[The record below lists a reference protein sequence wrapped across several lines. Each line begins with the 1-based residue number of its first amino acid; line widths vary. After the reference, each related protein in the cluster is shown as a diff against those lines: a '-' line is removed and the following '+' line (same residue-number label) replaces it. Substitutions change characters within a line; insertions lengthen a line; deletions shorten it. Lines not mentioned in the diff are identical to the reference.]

1 MDDGLMLNLS
11 TEPVKRKKGINKV
24 ASGLKGNWKQ
34 RRINAKKS
42 MTNKNDN
49 RSPFNLNN
57 NNNSK
62 AKGINLQ
69 NKSNNF
75 NFGFNKTK
83 TNANNS
89 NNNKNSFTT
98 VPQNKNKTESDFEID
113 KIIQEVTGQGKDKK
127 DKQGKGVTK
136 TNVVSSLFTSNPEIQ
151 SYGSFEN
158 KNRKKFD
165 LFETNNEDTEKV
177 IRNFK
182 DTGLDPVLCYHLKH
196 KLSLEK
202 PTNIQAKSIP
212 YLLNQTKREKGSP
225 VDGDVIIQAQTGSG
239 KTLTFLLPIISR
251 LLSIDDDSVDRSI
264 GTLAIILVPTRELAK
279 QIQQVMENL
288 VRLSGT
294 IKNMEED
301 DEDEN
306 EGEGEDDDEDKDEM
320 DIEYNKSSKSKLK
333 EQDSDR
339 QIKYKHWIT
348 PGIIAGGDKK
358 KSEKARLR
366 KGVNIL
372 VSTPGRLLDHLQNT
386 NSFDISQLRWVV
398 LDEADRLLELGFE
411 ETIKSIIQLIQEKAI
426 YATRRKLPP
435 SNTTTTTTTNNNNN
449 NNKNSNSNKGNSK
462 NGLFN
467 NKNAN
472 NSKRKLINKFN
483 IEEIVSVLPKRVQF
497 ILCSATIAEEVK
509 KLAEYSLYNPKLIKD
524 DSNEEENGEG
534 VDGEENSNGMT
545 VSVPTQLKQSYVV
558 TPAKLRL
565 VTLVTKLQSIIAKA
579 PNKKAKVIVFMS
591 CSDTVEFH
599 HRLFGEY
606 NEKATVLDDEIRAE
620 EKKKQ
625 QQKNKGNNNSSS
637 KKEEEKQNNDPSKKE
652 KTQTYIIGELFKN
665 TPIYKLYG
673 NLPQAERTRIFM
685 EYSKADN
692 GILLCTDVAAR
703 GLDLPDVNQIIQ
715 YDPPCDFKD
724 YIHRIGRTARIGR
737 QGNALLFLLPSEI
750 EYLDIMKSQGLD
762 VEEVRVEDS
771 IKEGLLPRE
780 QKDWDYAA
788 TNIQMKLERFVLSSP
803 DLVLAAKKAFTSF
816 VRAYATHSST
826 EKHIFHIK
834 KLHLGHL
841 AKCFALR
848 EAPSNIKD
856 VNKPNN
862 EKSNHG
868 KNGGK
873 PMSAKQKEIMKQ
885 KRKLLN
891 VSEFDTNTTIYTG
904 PNTRKKRKTKI

>member
-1 MDDGLMLNLS
+1 
-11 TEPVKRKKGINKV
+11 
-24 ASGLKGNWKQ
+24 
-34 RRINAKKS
+34 
-42 MTNKNDN
+42 
-49 RSPFNLNN
+49 
-57 NNNSK
+57 
-62 AKGINLQ
+62 
-69 NKSNNF
+69 
-75 NFGFNKTK
+75 
-83 TNANNS
+83 
-89 NNNKNSFTT
+89 
-98 VPQNKNKTESDFEID
+98 
-113 KIIQEVTGQGKDKK
+113 
-127 DKQGKGVTK
+127 
-136 TNVVSSLFTSNPEIQ
+136 
-151 SYGSFEN
+151 
-158 KNRKKFD
+158 
-165 LFETNNEDTEKV
+165 
-177 IRNFK
+177 FK

-306 EGEGEDDDEDKDEM
+306 EGE
-320 DIEYNKSSKSKLK
+320 
-333 EQDSDR
+333 DSDR

-435 SNTTTTTTTNNNNN
+435 
-449 NNKNSNSNKGNSK
+449 K
-462 NGLFN
+462 
-467 NKNAN
+467 
-472 NSKRKLINKFN
+472 
-483 IEEIVSVLPKRVQF
+483 IVSVLPKRVQF

-848 EAPSNIKD
+848 EAPSNI
-856 VNKPNN
+856 
-862 EKSNHG
+862 
-868 KNGGK
+868 
-873 PMSAKQKEIMKQ
+873 
-885 KRKLLN
+885 
-891 VSEFDTNTTIYTG
+891 
-904 PNTRKKRKTKI
+904 

>member
-1 MDDGLMLNLS
+1 
-11 TEPVKRKKGINKV
+11 
-24 ASGLKGNWKQ
+24 
-34 RRINAKKS
+34 
-42 MTNKNDN
+42 
-49 RSPFNLNN
+49 
-57 NNNSK
+57 
-62 AKGINLQ
+62 
-69 NKSNNF
+69 
-75 NFGFNKTK
+75 
-83 TNANNS
+83 
-89 NNNKNSFTT
+89 
-98 VPQNKNKTESDFEID
+98 
-113 KIIQEVTGQGKDKK
+113 
-127 DKQGKGVTK
+127 K

-165 LFETNNEDTEKV
+165 LFETNTEDTEKV
-177 IRNFK
+177 IKTFK
-182 DTGLDPVLCYHLKH
+182 DTGLDLVLCYHLKH
-196 KLSLEK
+196 KLALEK

-212 YLLNQTKREKGSP
+212 YLLNQTKREKGST

-251 LLSIDDDSVDRSI
+251 LLSIDDDRIDRSI

-288 VRLSGT
+288 VRLSG
-294 IKNMEED
+294 K
-301 DEDEN
+301 
-306 EGEGEDDDEDKDEM
+306 
-320 DIEYNKSSKSKLK
+320 
-333 EQDSDR
+333 QDSDR

-411 ETIKSIIQLIQEKAI
+411 ETIKNIIQLIQEKAI
-426 YATRRKLPP
+426 YATPNGQLFNK
-435 SNTTTTTTTNNNNN
+435 NNNNN
-449 NNKNSNSNKGNSK
+449 Q
-462 NGLFN
+462 
-467 NKNAN
+467 
-472 NSKRKLINKFN
+472 KRKIINKFN
-483 IEEIVSVLPKRVQF
+483 IEEIVSVLPRRIQF
-497 ILCSATIAEEVK
+497 VLCSATIAENVQ

-524 DSNEEENGEG
+524 DSNEDTMQGVEGDENNTG
-534 VDGEENSNGMT
+534 VT
-545 VSVPTQLKQSYVV
+545 AAVPTQLKQSYVV

-606 NEKATVLDDEIRAE
+606 NEKATILDEEIRAE

-625 QQKNKGNNNSSS
+625 QQKNKGN
-637 KKEEEKQNNDPSKKE
+637 KKQEEKKDDDPSKKE

-673 NLPQAERTRIFM
+673 NLPQAERTRIFF
-685 EYSKADN
+685 EYSKSDN

-750 EYLDIMKSQGLD
+750 EYLDIMKAQGLD

-771 IKEGLLPRE
+771 IKEGFLPHE
-780 QKDWDYAA
+780 QRDWDYAA

-803 DLVLAAKKAFTSF
+803 ELVLSAKKAFSSF
-816 VRAYATHSST
+816 VRAYATHSSS

-856 VNKPNN
+856 VNK
-862 EKSNHG
+862 
-868 KNGGK
+868 
-873 PMSAKQKEIMKQ
+873 
-885 KRKLLN
+885 
-891 VSEFDTNTTIYTG
+891 
-904 PNTRKKRKTKI
+904 

>member
-1 MDDGLMLNLS
+1 
-11 TEPVKRKKGINKV
+11 
-24 ASGLKGNWKQ
+24 
-34 RRINAKKS
+34 

-288 VRLSGT
+288 VRLS
-294 IKNMEED
+294 
-301 DEDEN
+301 
-306 EGEGEDDDEDKDEM
+306 
-320 DIEYNKSSKSKLK
+320 

-426 YATRRKLPP
+426 YATR
-435 SNTTTTTTTNNNNN
+435 
-449 NNKNSNSNKGNSK
+449 NSK

-904 PNTRKKRKTKI
+904 PNTRKKRKTKK

>member
-1 MDDGLMLNLS
+1 
-11 TEPVKRKKGINKV
+11 
-24 ASGLKGNWKQ
+24 
-34 RRINAKKS
+34 

-306 EGEGEDDDEDKDEM
+306 E
-320 DIEYNKSSKSKLK
+320 
-333 EQDSDR
+333 DSDR

-426 YATRRKLPP
+426 YATQ
-435 SNTTTTTTTNNNNN
+435 
-449 NNKNSNSNKGNSK
+449 
-462 NGLFN
+462 
-467 NKNAN
+467 
-472 NSKRKLINKFN
+472 
-483 IEEIVSVLPKRVQF
+483 IVSVLPKRVQF

-904 PNTRKKRKTKI
+904 PNTRKKRKTKK

>member
-1 MDDGLMLNLS
+1 
-11 TEPVKRKKGINKV
+11 
-24 ASGLKGNWKQ
+24 
-34 RRINAKKS
+34 
-42 MTNKNDN
+42 MTNKNEN
-49 RSPFNLNN
+49 SSPFSFNKNRNN
-57 NNNSK
+57 NNNNNNK
-62 AKGINLQ
+62 PKVNNLQ
-69 NKSNNF
+69 NKPNNNNF
-75 NFGFNKTK
+75 NFNK
-83 TNANNS
+83 
-89 NNNKNSFTT
+89 NNNKNSFSV
-98 VPQNKNKTESDFEID
+98 VPQKKNKTESDFEID
-113 KIIQEVTGQGKDKK
+113 KIIEEVTGGNKE
-127 DKQGKGVTK
+127 KQGKGVTK

-165 LFETNNEDTEKV
+165 LFETNNIDTEKV
-177 IRNFK
+177 IKTFK
-182 DTGLDPVLCYHLKH
+182 DTGLDPLLCYHLKH

-212 YLLNQTKREKGSP
+212 YLLNQTKREKGFAI
-225 VDGDVIIQAQTGSG
+225 DGDVIIQAQTGSG

-251 LLSIDDDSVDRSI
+251 LLSIDDDRIDRSI

-279 QIQQVMENL
+279 QIQQVMESL
-288 VRLSGT
+288 VRLSGS
-294 IKNMEED
+294 IKNMEE
-301 DEDEN
+301 E
-306 EGEGEDDDEDKDEM
+306 EDDDDDM
-320 DIEYNKSSKSKLK
+320 NN
-333 EQDSDR
+333 R

-386 NSFDISQLRWVV
+386 NSFDVSQLRWLV

-426 YATRRKLPP
+426 YA
-435 SNTTTTTTTNNNNN
+435 SQ
-449 NNKNSNSNKGNSK
+449 
-462 NGLFN
+462 
-467 NKNAN
+467 
-472 NSKRKLINKFN
+472 
-483 IEEIVSVLPKRVQF
+483 EIISVLPKRIQF
-497 ILCSATIAEEVK
+497 ILCSATIAEDVK
-509 KLAEYSLYNPKLIKD
+509 KLAEYSLSNPKLIKD
-524 DSNEEENGEG
+524 DSNEKGKNQGNNNEEDEDQGNT
-534 VDGEENSNGMT
+534 MT

-565 VTLVTKLQSIIAKA
+565 VTLVTKLQSIIAKS

-599 HRLFGEY
+599 YRLFGEY

-625 QQKNKGNNNSSS
+625 QQQKYNKGGKNNNSNNNNNNNIKQQQQDNS
-637 KKEEEKQNNDPSKKE
+637 KDNESSKKE
-652 KTQTYIIGELFKN
+652 KTQTFIIGELFKN

-685 EYSKADN
+685 EYSKTDN

-737 QGNALLFLLPSEI
+737 QGNAILFLLPSEI
-750 EYLDIMKSQGLD
+750 EYLDIMKAQGLD
-762 VEEVRVEDS
+762 VEEIRVEDS

-780 QKDWDYAA
+780 QKDWDYVA
-788 TNIQMKLERFVLSSP
+788 TNIQMKLERFILSNS
-803 DLVLAAKKAFTSF
+803 DLLLTAKKAFSSF

-856 VNKPNN
+856 VNKPSND
-862 EKSNHG
+862 KSNGKGG
-868 KNGGK
+868 KN
-873 PMSAKQKEIMKQ
+873 MSSKAKEIMKQ

-891 VSEFDTNTTIYTG
+891 VSEFDTNTSVYSG
-904 PNTRKKRKTKI
+904 PNTRKKRKTKK

>member
-1 MDDGLMLNLS
+1 MLNLS
-11 TEPVKRKKGINKV
+11 SEPVQRKKGINKI
-24 ASGLKGNWKQ
+24 ASGLKGSWKQ

-42 MTNKNDN
+42 MSKSGEN
-49 RSPFNLNN
+49 RSQFTMNN
-57 NNNSK
+57 NNK
-62 AKGINLQ
+62 PKGINLQ
-69 NKSNNF
+69 NKTNGNF
-75 NFGFNKTK
+75 NFNFN
-83 TNANNS
+83 NNNS
-89 NNNKNSFTT
+89 NNKSGNNNKSNNKNNSKSTFTT

-113 KIIQEVTGQGKDKK
+113 KIIQEVTGGQGKDNK
-127 DKQGKGVTK
+127 GKGVTK

-165 LFETNNEDTEKV
+165 LFETNTDDTEKV
-177 IRNFK
+177 IKTFK
-182 DTGLDPVLCYHLKH
+182 DTGLDSVLCYHLKH

-212 YLLNQTKREKGSP
+212 YLLNQTKREKGSSI
-225 VDGDVIIQAQTGSG
+225 DGDVIIQAQTGSG

-251 LLSIDDDSVDRSI
+251 LLSIDDDRIDRSI

-294 IKNMEED
+294 VKNMEED
-301 DEDEN
+301 NEDQDEDEIMIDV
-306 EGEGEDDDEDKDEM
+306 EGK
-320 DIEYNKSSKSKLK
+320 
-333 EQDSDR
+333 QDSDR

-386 NSFDISQLRWVV
+386 NSFDVSQLRWVV

-411 ETIKSIIQLIQEKAI
+411 ETIKNIIQLIQEKAI
-426 YATRRKLPP
+426 YATRRNLPVS
-435 SNTTTTTTTNNNNN
+435 SNSNNNNNSKNNNGQLFNKNNNNN
-449 NNKNSNSNKGNSK
+449 NNQ
-462 NGLFN
+462 
-467 NKNAN
+467 
-472 NSKRKLINKFN
+472 KRKIINKFN
-483 IEEIVSVLPKRVQF
+483 IEEIVSVLPRRIQF
-497 ILCSATIAEEVK
+497 ILCSATIAENVK

-524 DSNEEENGEG
+524 DSNEDTMKDVEG
-534 VDGEENSNGMT
+534 DENSNAVT
-545 VSVPTQLKQSYVV
+545 AAVPTQLKQSYVV

-606 NEKATVLDDEIRAE
+606 NEKATILDEEKRAE

-625 QQKNKGNNNSSS
+625 QQKNKGNKKQDE
-637 KKEEEKQNNDPSKKE
+637 KKEEDPSKKE

-673 NLPQAERTRIFM
+673 NLPQAERTRIFF
-685 EYSKADN
+685 EYSKSDN

-750 EYLDIMKSQGLD
+750 EYLDIMKAQGLD

-771 IKEGLLPRE
+771 IKEGLLPHE
-780 QKDWDYAA
+780 QRDWDYAA

-803 DLVLAAKKAFTSF
+803 ELVLSAKKAFSSF

-862 EKSNHG
+862 EKGNG
-868 KNGGK
+868 KNGK
-873 PMSAKQKEIMKQ
+873 NMSAKAKEIMKQ

-891 VSEFDTNTTIYTG
+891 VSEFDTNTSVYSG
-904 PNTRKKRKTKI
+904 PNTRKKRKTKK